1 MNNKFIP
8 RQYQIM
14 NGGEWKNLSYKK
26 ALELLNTG
34 DYKSIELYDE
44 DNNYKSNGL
53 FYSPSTEIKEYT
65 RDKFADLELGLN
77 KLMNK
82 YNK

>member
-26 ALELLNTG
+26 AINLISTG
-34 DYKSIELYDE
+34 DYKSIELYD
-44 DNNYKSNGL
+44 DDLNYKANGL
-53 FYSPSTEIKEYT
+53 FFSPEPKEK
-65 RDKFADLELGLN
+65 KFENLEKGLN